1 MDEADRI
8 RMESM
13 AGMEEIHPVKG
24 HRFAVA
30 VTIILSRLVLGL

>member
-8 RMESM
+8 RPQENM
-13 AGMEEIHPVKG
+13 AGEEIHPVK